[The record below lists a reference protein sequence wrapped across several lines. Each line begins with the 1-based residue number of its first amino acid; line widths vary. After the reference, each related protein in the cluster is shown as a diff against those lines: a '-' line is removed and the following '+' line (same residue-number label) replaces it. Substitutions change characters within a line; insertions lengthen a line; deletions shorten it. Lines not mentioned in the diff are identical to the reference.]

1 MHMERTSSKL
11 ADEPGIYFY
20 IGVADFASYGG
31 ARPKPNAI
39 ACTTSSNSLTRCS

>member
-11 ADEPGIYFY
+11 ADEPGTYLY
-20 IGVADFASYGG
+20 NGVADVASYAG
-31 ARPKPNAI
+31 ARPKSHAI